1 MLNIFWNFL
10 KRLGVRRLGTDG
22 HGFLPTGTGPV
33 GLDANTSTDGHP
45 ERRSVK
51 DAEERTVRLPAG
63 RGELAIDGIH

>member
-10 KRLGVRRLGTDG
+10 KRLGVRRLGGRMDTDSCRRE
-22 HGFLPTGTGPV
+22 PV
-33 GLDANTSTDGHP
+33 QLDANTSTDGHP